1 MNGNSD
7 GNSDAK
13 PVSETL
19 PTPEKPEWCMD
30 LCFASVAKHLAP
42 QEQSVKLL
50 DVIDVCTKQGAFVFF
65 LLVVNVQCNNANESS
80 IPLPTLSC
88 HMYFLSFSFVLW
100 VLAVA
105 KWLLW
110 SIIYLGSNFH
120 LRFLLL
126 PLPFCDLGSGR
137 LI

>member
-1 MNGNSD
+1 MQSW
-7 GNSDAK
+7 SMK
-13 PVSETL
+13 R
-19 PTPEKPEWCMD
+19 C
-30 LCFASVAKHLAP
+30 LCIKARMVYAFVLCGRGKAPAP
-42 QEQSVKLL
+42 QERSVKLL
-50 DVIDVCTKQGAFVFF
+50 DVIDVCAKQGAFVFF
-65 LLVVNVQCNNANESS
+65 LLVVNVQCDNANESS

-110 SIIYLGSNFH
+110 RIIYLGSNFH

-126 PLPFCDLGSGR
+126 PLPLCDLGSGR

>member
-1 MNGNSD
+1 MQSWSMKRCLCHKSQNGVCICACHR
-7 GNSDAK
+7 GKA
-13 PVSETL
+13 P
-19 PTPEKPEWCMD
+19 
-30 LCFASVAKHLAP
+30 AP
-42 QEQSVKLL
+42 QERSVKLL
-50 DVIDVCTKQGAFVFF
+50 DVIDVCAKQGAFVFF
-65 LLVVNVQCNNANESS
+65 VLVVNVQCDNANESF
-80 IPLPTLSC
+80 IPLPPLSC

-110 SIIYLGSNFH
+110 RIIYLGSNFH

-126 PLPFCDLGSGR
+126 PLPLCDLGSGR